1 MKLQKFTRNK
11 PKKPTDVYAFIDNQN
26 LNVTI
31 QKLGWKID
39 WKKFREFLA
48 KQYGV
53 TQAFMFIGYMPEY
66 EDMYEKLHELGYNIV
81 LKPTY
86 DMSKPREENEAN
98 GQEGEDKR
106 PMKGNVDT
114 ELVLW
119 AMKEI
124 NNYDTAVIVSG
135 DGDFYTLVEYLE
147 SQKKLNKI
155 VTPSWQYSGLFKTYE
170 SYIDR
175 ADTHRRQL
183 EYRPKRFVGKN
194 RKQSST
200 QA

>member
-1 MKLQKFTRNK
+1 MKLQTFKRNK
-11 PKKPTDVYAFIDNQN
+11 PKKPQGVYAFIDNQN

-39 WKKFREFLA
+39 WKKFREFLT

-86 DMSKPREENEAN
+86 DMSRPREEAESKD
-98 GQEGEDKR
+98 QEGEDKR
-106 PMKGNVDT
+106 PVKGNVDT

-124 NNYDTAVIVSG
+124 PNYDSAVIVSG

-147 SQKKLNKI
+147 SQGKLKKI
-155 VTPSWQYSGLFKTYE
+155 VAPSWQYSSLFKAYE
-170 SYIDR
+170 KYLDR

-183 EYRPKRFVGKN
+183 EYRPKRFYKKN
-194 RKQSST
+194 S
-200 QA
+200 

>member
-1 MKLQKFTRNK
+1 MKLQKFKRPK

-66 EDMYEKLHELGYNIV
+66 EDMYEKLHDLGYNIV

-86 DMSKPREENEAN
+86 DMSKPREDSESNE
-98 GQEGEDKR
+98 QDSDDKR

-119 AMKEI
+119 AMKELP
-124 NNYDTAVIVSG
+124 NYSGAVIVSG

-147 SQKKLNKI
+147 SQGKLKKI
-155 VTPSWQYSGLFKTYE
+155 VAPSWQYSGLFKTYE
-170 SYIDR
+170 TYIDR
-175 ADTHRRQL
+175 ADKHRRQL
-183 EYRPKRFVGKN
+183 EYRTY
-194 RKQSST
+194 RKK
-200 QA
+200 